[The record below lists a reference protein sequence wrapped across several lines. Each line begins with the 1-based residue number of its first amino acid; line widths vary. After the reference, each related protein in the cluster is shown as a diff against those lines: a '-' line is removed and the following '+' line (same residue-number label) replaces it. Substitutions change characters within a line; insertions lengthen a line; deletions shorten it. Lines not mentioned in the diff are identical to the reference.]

1 MGSGNSKLE
10 DIKIIPKL
18 LKQTIKDLGDGV
30 KSMAGFDLIEQAVEQ
45 LLKASTEFSH
55 EEKKALQCII
65 DANKKIA
72 IAVDQAKNVVSDVKS
87 LCTTLNNVINSNTK
101 SNVDKMRVAISV
113 FKKRMNTL
121 LDKIEKA
128 RDWLTNIT
136 SELEATVVEIT
147 HLKSW
152 SLGKKQELENA
163 KNLAVAKE
171 RGAAYGGAA
180 GTTVAVAGTV
190 AAVFCWNPIG
200 LLAGKVAAG
209 AAAGSTVVTFAAAAG
224 VAEGA
229 TIPQLEKMYDD
240 GIKGMEESAKQ
251 FEEMSKRNKERTKNL
266 KENVMQLREIGSV
279 AREAHYNAEG
289 VLEFDAH
296 HIMFNILKED
306 VKELER
312 LCDNYLTMNF
322 VS

>member
-10 DIKIIPKL
+10 DIKIIPKI

-209 AAAGSTVVTFAAAAG
+209 

-266 KENVMQLREIGSV
+266 KENVMQLREIGSF
-279 AREAHYNAEG
+279 ARAANDNAE
-289 VLEFDAH
+289 VALEFDVH
-296 HIMFNILKED
+296 DIMFNILKKD
-306 VKELER
+306 AKELER